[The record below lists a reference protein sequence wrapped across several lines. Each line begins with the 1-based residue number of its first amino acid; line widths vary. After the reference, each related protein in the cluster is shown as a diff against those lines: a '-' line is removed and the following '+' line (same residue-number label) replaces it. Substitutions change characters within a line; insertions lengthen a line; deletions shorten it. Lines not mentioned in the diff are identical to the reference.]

1 MIYSLRIAIV
11 PIPGQQFILA
21 FGAVAVAYKLAH
33 TDHFQT
39 KSGKKPQTVSL
50 DLISQLST
58 NAQLHTEATKR
69 IHKHSVRNSICVFP
83 VCGTCTISF
92 FATKHHQT
100 IGQCALLRA
109 CLVFV
114 CVLLCVFGSMHW
126 T

>member
-1 MIYSLRIAIV
+1 MKPCVSHTLLNTSVSYYCVMISEMIYSLRIAIV

-83 VCGTCTISF
+83 VCGT
-92 FATKHHQT
+92 
-100 IGQCALLRA
+100 
-109 CLVFV
+109 
-114 CVLLCVFGSMHW
+114 
-126 T
+126 